1 MVYPEE
7 SFKSEQGD
15 GMTRKQ
21 LFSVL
26 NSGQVAAVS
35 LQDWQ
40 TIGRG
45 FDERE
50 SYFTGIAGTLRLGS
64 LGEHLVVVEEADA
77 NLLAV
82 RPLGS
87 PEAASSFVQH
97 RLAAYDRLWDG

>member
-1 MVYPEE
+1 
-7 SFKSEQGD
+7 
-15 GMTRKQ
+15 MTGKQ

-35 LQDWQ
+35 LQDWE

-45 FDERE
+45 FDECE
-50 SYFTGIAGTLRLGS
+50 SHFTGIGGTLRLGR
-64 LGEHLVVVEEADA
+64 LGENLVVVEETGT

-82 RPLGS
+82 RPLAS
-87 PEAASSFVQH
+87 PEAASSFVQQ